1 MRVEQVEI
9 LAMAGKDDALTW
21 AGTDVVNWIPTV
33 ADVPAKSGMK
43 LETPPGLRLFTTLAA
58 GVTRCGYAAVGKMFA
73 VAGSKLYEIR
83 KDGTSIERGTIPG
96 AGRVFASHNQRALG
110 HEFIFVNG
118 SAGYVWNT
126 QTSTFSRITD
136 TGYPGSAVVDFVDQ
150 YLIQV
155 EPFGRYWFHS
165 DVASAKEYSTLDR
178 AQSEGSPDRIVS
190 VAASHG
196 EVVVFNT
203 GTTEFFYNTGAT
215 TGTFKN
221 KGIMID
227 KGIAGPY
234 ARVVLDNSILWLGS
248 DGVVYRLDGYAPT
261 PISTSAI
268 EKAIRGKSWAKCFC
282 FTIESPRHKIAYF
295 SFPDGQ
301 TFGYD
306 AVTQLWHRRKSF
318 GLERWRANWVT
329 NFDGIWLA
337 GDYATG
343 KVYQLDWEAYD
354 EDGVEMESEW
364 ITPDIYDGNN
374 RFGVNRLEL
383 VFDTGGPEAE
393 AEEIIDPPTESVLL
407 FGDNIQTAADG
418 IAIDPAAPFNAAI
431 AGAATAVITGYYSP
445 FAGDYVY
452 PPVVYPISVDLE
464 PYTFSPTSAPL
475 SFSSGAWRLVS
486 PDFMPPGQS
495 AYVRVSINGGQ
506 TILAL
511 VYRRL
516 NS

>member
-9 LAMAGKDDALTW
+9 LAMVGKDDALTW
-21 AGTDVVNWIPTV
+21 AGTDIVNWIPTI
-33 ADVPAKSGMK
+33 ADVPAKSGLK
-43 LETPPGLRLFTTLAA
+43 LETPPGLRLFTTLPA
-58 GVTRCGYAAVGKMFA
+58 GVTRCGYSAVGKMFV

-126 QTSTFSRITD
+126 QTSTFGRITD

-190 VAASHG
+190 VAVNNG
-196 EVVVFNT
+196 EVIVFNT
-203 GTTEFFYNTGAT
+203 GTMEFFYNSGAT

-221 KGIMID
+221 KKILVD

-234 ARVVLDNSILWLGS
+234 ARIILDNSVLWLGS
-248 DGVVYRLDGYAPT
+248 DGVIYRLDGYRPQA
-261 PISTSAI
+261 ISTSAI
-268 EKAIRGKSWAKCFC
+268 EKAIRGKNWAKCFC
-282 FTIESPRHKIAYF
+282 YTIESPRHKIAYF

-306 AVTQLWHRRKSF
+306 AVSQLWHRRKSS
-318 GLERWRANWVT
+318 GLERWRINWAT

-337 GDYATG
+337 GDYASG
-343 KVYQLDWEAYD
+343 KVYQLDWDAYD

-364 ITPDIYDGNN
+364 ITPDVYDGNN

-383 VFDTGGPEAE
+383 VFDTGGPETAPPLALE
-393 AEEIIDPPTESVLL
+393 SQVTLWGDPNS
-407 FGDNIQTAADG
+407 IG
-418 IAIDPAAPFNAAI
+418 IFLDSGQPCNAALS
-431 AGAATAVITGYYSP
+431 GATSVVITGIFTPDISLYE
-445 FAGDYVY
+445 Y
-452 PPVVYPISVDLE
+452 PPSVFPLSVDL
-464 PYTFSPTSAPL
+464 S
-475 SFSSGAWRLVS
+475 SFTVS
-486 PDFMPPGQS
+486 PVSIGLEESGPIWVDPSPPLTPNTHFY
-495 AYVRVSINGGQ
+495 ALVSINGGPER
-506 TILAL
+506 IAL
-511 VYRRL
+511 L
-516 NS
+516 SNFQEF